1 MALAGPAAAQ
11 AVVGKPAP
19 AFTALDSNGKSVDLA
34 AFKGKTVVLEW
45 TNDGCPYVRKHYG
58 SGNMQALQTEAAA
71 KNVVW
76 LSVISSAK
84 GMQGYVDGL
93 EANKLTDDRNA
104 KPAHVLL
111 DPTGNLGRLYGAT
124 ATPHMFVVAPDGLIA
139 YAGAIDDKP
148 SASLSDVPKARNY
161 VREALAAVAAGK
173 PMSPAQTRA
182 YGCTVKYA
190 GS

>member
-1 MALAGPAAAQ
+1 
-11 AVVGKPAP
+11 
-19 AFTALDSNGKSVDLA
+19 
-34 AFKGKTVVLEW
+34 
-45 TNDGCPYVRKHYG
+45 
-58 SGNMQALQTEAAA
+58 
-71 KNVVW
+71 
-76 LSVISSAK
+76 
-84 GMQGYVDGL
+84 
-93 EANKLTDDRNA
+93 
-104 KPAHVLL
+104 VLL